1 MFEAAYSQVSA
12 PPGRILSIPDEGV
25 ACAISALLGQG
36 WVLQVVTRGCR
47 LTKSCPEYLPMVF
60 ELRLRW
66 RSPRVYAGGRLL
78 LHGRRC
84 LGTPCFVAPALQA
97 LAMVPEVARATQA
110 LSLFG
115 DVADL

>member
-66 RSPRVYAGGRLL
+66 RSPRVYAGGAVTPARTPVPWHPLFCCASVA
-78 LHGRRC
+78 G
-84 LGTPCFVAPALQA
+84 LGDGA
-97 LAMVPEVARATQA
+97 
-110 LSLFG
+110 
-115 DVADL
+115 